1 MYDGDKEA
9 LIKQCNN
16 MRSGDEDE
24 LWDLVAQGINIDVRD
39 EWGNTALIHAAL
51 NGSLE
56 PVQEL
61 IRAGAALDVQKNNDY
76 ADKGCNGY
84 TALACAAMNGHLEAV
99 QELIRAGA
107 ALDVRVYPFPRS
119 PGMTALELA
128 QEADNAE
135 IAAML
140 REAGARCDKGYK
152 RSGVFN
158 STCKWC
164 GGKRLGHGKQRRVG

>member
-1 MYDGDKEA
+1 
-9 LIKQCNN
+9 
-16 MRSGDEDE
+16 
-24 LWDLVAQGINIDVRD
+24 
-39 EWGNTALIHAAL
+39 
-51 NGSLE
+51 
-56 PVQEL
+56 
-61 IRAGAALDVQKNNDY
+61 
-76 ADKGCNGY
+76 
-84 TALACAAMNGHLEAV
+84 MNGHLEAV

-107 ALDVRVYPFPRS
+107 ALDVRVYPLPRS

-164 GGKRLGHGKQRRVG
+164 GGHPYQPPIYGPAW

>member
-56 PVQEL
+56 
-61 IRAGAALDVQKNNDY
+61 
-76 ADKGCNGY
+76 
-84 TALACAAMNGHLEAV
+84 AV
-99 QELIRAGA
+99 QELIRAQRAEKKMITPTKA
-107 ALDVRVYPFPRS
+107 ATATPPSRVP
-119 PGMTALELA
+119 
-128 QEADNAE
+128 Q
-135 IAAML
+135 
-140 REAGARCDKGYK
+140 
-152 RSGVFN
+152 
-158 STCKWC
+158 
-164 GGKRLGHGKQRRVG
+164 